1 MTRINNN
8 TFENQYPNAVLNIAN
23 EVDLLLANKKVIK
36 RFTSHIDKLCRMVED
51 YGQALQPYAKSL
63 EKAKEQLEK
72 TKLAPG
78 TTIALVDICPPPK
91 DWVKMSYTDNFWT
104 KVDMGVIY
112 RPVEPV
118 NPLLW
123 FGISGNAGIQRK
135 PTQDESLMC
144 EYVRLAVVHD
154 FELRQPTDKPIFA
167 DRYTGKWFRRDEFRN
182 KVGAFYHYPNGDSLA
197 TAEEK
202 LSQLNRALERIKA
215 DKKKPWYKKTWTWI
229 VGIVVF
235 GAALT
240 TFALNIDKIR
250 ERFFSQKIQT
260 QDEKTAKIFAYV
272 SPQGEI
278 LGSNSFPWKIIKTKN
293 REGNIVYIIDGRQGD
308 VTAVTIL
315 PDDLTKEYTVY
326 NSYDGIAIKFTCAE
340 EKISNFRIDIKY

>member
-23 EVDLLLANKKVIK
+23 EVDRLITDKKVRK
-36 RFTSHIDKLCRMVED
+36 RFTSYVNKLCEMVED
-51 YGQALQPYAKSL
+51 YGQTLQPYAEKL
-63 EKAKEQLEK
+63 EKAKEELEK

-78 TTIALVDICPPPK
+78 TTIALVDVCPPPK
-91 DWVKMSYTDNFWT
+91 DWIKINWEDNRFINI
-104 KVDMGVIY
+104 DMGAIY

-144 EYVRLAVVHD
+144 EYVRLAVIHD
-154 FELRQPTDKPIFA
+154 FELRQPTDKPIFT
-167 DRYTGKWFRRDEFRN
+167 DGYTGKWFRRDEFRN
-182 KVGAFYHYPNGDSLA
+182 KVGVFYHYPNGDSLA

-202 LSQLNRALERIKA
+202 LSQLNRALERIKT

-229 VGIVVF
+229 VGIVIF
-235 GAALT
+235 LAALT
-240 TFALNIDKIR
+240 TLVLNIDRIK
-250 ERFFSQKIQT
+250 ERFFSQKTQT

-278 LGSNSFPWKIIKTKN
+278 LKSNNFPWKIKKTKN
-293 REGNIVYIIDGRQGD
+293 KDGNAVYIIDGRQGD
-308 VTAVTIL
+308 ATAVSVYPYKDYTINNTYSGL
-315 PDDLTKEYTVY
+315 
-326 NSYDGIAIKFTCAE
+326 AIEFTFPE
-340 EKISNFRIDIKY
+340 EKISNFRIELKY